1 MDSVDNDLEGDR
13 ALMMSSGMFRRWLKF
28 GGSGGRSGGPGWLA
42 RSFRVYAMAVG
53 FGGLAWMAWSL
64 QTVEVADW
72 GSVGLFTAFAILAEW
87 SYVQLAEGFI
97 SPSLAVLLPAAV
109 LHGPELAAAMGSVGF
124 LLGHVLPIRRDWLAA
139 VFNLGQLAASLL
151 VAGGVY
157 TLLGGHTGLG
167 MGAVLDV
174 VPLAGLT
181 IGYFVVNHGLVGIH
195 MSLRHRRVDWKLF
208 WIEPARV
215 DLVTF
220 AICVPIGVA
229 VLILYRVAGPF
240 IADSLYVALFMG
252 AHLLRVLVRLEAVN
266 RELTSLYETTRE
278 LTGTLRE
285 DEVEKIAF
293 RAAAALAP
301 HDRAVFLR
309 WDRTIEQ
316 LVVGRLIH
324 PQADDLR
331 GARIR
336 PGEALVGEVALT
348 QEGKVIIDGRSQ
360 PGMRLIP
367 ADDPI
372 IGSALAVPLVA
383 DGRLV
388 GVLAVSRS
396 VPGTLN
402 KGHLRVM
409 SILAGQLATAADRA
423 SRYQEASRLAI
434 TDSKTGIFNYR
445 YFYERLRDEMAKAD
459 DLGTSVSLIFIDI
472 DFLKE
477 INDRYGHAMGDA
489 AIEEVVRVIGQ
500 SIRTTDVAARYG
512 GEEFVIALPG
522 AEPAEAL
529 AVAERIR
536 VAVERTP
543 FGKTAEDA
551 PIRTTVS
558 AGIATY
564 PHDAGMVDD
573 LIFRADEALYV
584 GSKRRGRNRVAVY
597 QSLSEQPS

>member
-1 MDSVDNDLEGDR
+1 VGLS
-13 ALMMSSGMFRRWLKF
+13 
-28 GGSGGRSGGPGWLA
+28 
-42 RSFRVYAMAVG
+42 RSFRVYAMGVG
-53 FGGLAWMAWSL
+53 FGGLAWTAGAMR
-64 QTVEVADW
+64 TVEVLNWESAA
-72 GSVGLFTAFAILAEW
+72 LFTAFAILAEW
-87 SYVQLAEGFI
+87 SHIQLPEGFV

-109 LHGPELAAAMGSVGF
+109 LHGPGLAAVMGSVGF
-124 LLGHVLPIRRDWLAA
+124 FLGHVLPVRRDWLAA

-151 VAGGVY
+151 VAGAVY
-157 TLLGGHTGLG
+157 VMLDGHIGLA
-167 MGAVLDV
+167 MGPVPQV
-174 VPLAGLT
+174 MPLAGLVAS
-181 IGYFVVNHGLVGIH
+181 YFVVNHVLVGTYL
-195 MSLRHRRVDWKLF
+195 SLRHRRVDWKLF
-208 WIEPARV
+208 WIEPARI
-215 DLVTF
+215 DLLTV

-229 VLILYRVAGPF
+229 VVILHRVAGPF
-240 IADSLYVALFMG
+240 VADSLYIALFMG
-252 AHLLRVLVRLEAVN
+252 AHLLRLIVRIEGVN
-266 RELTSLYETTRE
+266 RELTALYETTRE

-293 RAAAALAP
+293 KAAAALAP
-301 HDRAVFLR
+301 YDRAVFLR

-316 LVVGRLIH
+316 LVVARLVH
-324 PQADDLR
+324 PRADDLR
-331 GARIR
+331 GARIP
-336 PGEALVGEVALT
+336 PGDSLVGEVALT
-348 QEGKVIIDGRSQ
+348 QEGRLIPDGRSQ
-360 PGMRLIP
+360 PGLRLIP
-367 ADDPI
+367 TEDPI
-372 IGSALAVPLVA
+372 VGSALAVPLVA
-383 DGRLV
+383 EGRLV
-388 GVLAVSRS
+388 GVLAVSRL
-396 VPGTLN
+396 VAGTL
-402 KGHLRVM
+402 KQRHLRVM
-409 SILAGQLATAADRA
+409 SIVAGQLATAADRA

-459 DLGTSVSLIFIDI
+459 ELGTSVSLIFIDI

-489 AIEEVVRVIGQ
+489 AIHEVVRVIGQ
-500 SIRTTDVAARYG
+500 NIRGTDVAARYG

-543 FGKTAEDA
+543 FGKTPEDL
-551 PIRTTVS
+551 PVKTTVS

-597 QSLSEQPS
+597 ESLGDQPS